1 MVILLCDSRGS
12 TPTQQVFPRSLLCT
26 HLIKNCDYNYADYHD
41 STSWANCCC
50 GTNTASSGV
59 GRS

>member
-26 HLIKNCDYNYADYHD
+26 HLRIVII
-41 STSWANCCC
+41 T
-50 GTNTASSGV
+50 TLIIMTVQV
-59 GRS
+59 GPIAAVGQIQLAVV